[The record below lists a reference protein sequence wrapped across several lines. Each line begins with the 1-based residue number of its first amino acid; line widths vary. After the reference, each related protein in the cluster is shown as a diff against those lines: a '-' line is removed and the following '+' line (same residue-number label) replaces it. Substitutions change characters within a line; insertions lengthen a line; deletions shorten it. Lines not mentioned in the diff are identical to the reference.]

1 MIASKLS
8 SHCDVI
14 SNRLW
19 RHHQNHN
26 RAGETRGRCV
36 QIVVFIVI
44 NVYRSSFLSSL
55 MDSVCRVRNKIMF
68 LRSFECY
75 YFDVYFPHCI
85 ATREINTKIILSWAL
100 KQFVTR
106 VHKLFSIYTIV
117 AGTVWTCT
125 SSKLLYRFPLIY
137 VVAFVSCQEV
147 MVYVEPQG
155 IWAPSQYK
163 DRLIYVWWFP
173 C

>member
-1 MIASKLS
+1 MTS
-8 SHCDVI
+8 SAIDCDVI
-14 SNRLW
+14 TRTTTERV
-19 RHHQNHN
+19 RH
-26 RAGETRGRCV
+26 GDD
-36 QIVVFIVI
+36 
-44 NVYRSSFLSSL
+44 VYRSSFLSSL

-75 YFDVYFPHCI
+75 YFDVYFPHCF

-155 IWAPSQYK
+155 IWILHSVNVIQ
-163 DRLIYVWWFP
+163 IHINNFGHIE
-173 C
+173 